1 MESEEESQQEGVKP
15 AAKNMSQQ
23 QERGGRPRGRPPLGS
38 AGREDPSHIARR
50 MPRSRGR
57 NLTVTEFAKQLQGEG
72 QTGKTTKK
80 KVLKLA
86 GRVLDPHVMSSSE
99 RKDESDSNTNAS
111 ETSDPSMATR
121 SSVRSSNTEAAS
133 VLSRKRRG
141 RPVSNKASTGLATL
155 VVEVDSLDSQS
166 PGKRRKT
173 TPEVKK
179 GVTML
184 SASSRRQK
192 VVGRVVN
199 PHVMSGSEE
208 SGTTNTTDTESDT
221 TDTESDATDT
231 ESDATDTLRHSPRKH
246 STATTQ
252 IRVSPRKHQKIA
264 AAEED
269 EEEDAEYKQQRKVPG
284 TRLKKSSNRVSET
297 SGPSMAT
304 SSAHGSNT
312 EAASVLSRKRR
323 GRPASNKASTDL
335 ATLVVEVDSLDSQSS
350 DKKRKVTQEEKK
362 GVTHTR
368 QSASRK
374 QRVVGSVVD
383 LCMMSGSEES
393 GTSHTTDTESD
404 TTDTES
410 DATDTL
416 RRSPRKHSTATTQI
430 RVSPRKR
437 QKIAA
442 AEEDEEEDAEY
453 KQQRKVPGTRSKESS
468 SRTSETRAPSMATRT
483 SAHGSN
489 MKAASVLSRRQR
501 GRPASNKASTGLATQ
516 SSVKRSIT
524 PTEVENGV
532 TQIKRKASLRK
543 QKVVGRVVNPHVM
556 SSSEESDVSNATD
569 TESDAAYTESDAADT
584 ESNAAATLRRSPRKH
599 QGIVTAAAEE
609 DEEEEA
615 ENKQQRKVV
624 RTWSKESSNKVS
636 KASGLSMAMRSSAHG
651 SNTEADSALTR
662 KRRARPSSNRAS
674 ALVVEMDSDSHSSDK
689 RRKVTPEVKKGVTHT
704 RQSASSRKQRVVG
717 RVVNPHVMSGS
728 EESDTRNATDTESH
742 ATDTLRRSPRKH
754 STATTQ
760 IRVSPRKHQRTAIA
774 RTEEDKEK
782 PSHLRRGHLAGKHSA
797 GKGERRKVTP
807 EVRKRVTRVTAF

>member
-23 QERGGRPRGRPPLGS
+23 QKRGGRPRGRPPLGS
-38 AGREDPSHIARR
+38 AGREGPSHIARR
-50 MPRSRGR
+50 TPRSRGR

-72 QTGKTTKK
+72 QTGKTTK
-80 KVLKLA
+80 VLKLA
-86 GRVLDPHVMSSSE
+86 GRALDPHVMSSSE
-99 RKDESDSNTNAS
+99 GKDESDSNTNAS

-141 RPVSNKASTGLATL
+141 RPASNKASTGLATL

-192 VVGRVVN
+192 VVGRSVN

-208 SGTTNTTDTESDT
+208 SGTTNTTDTESD
-221 TDTESDATDT
+221 ATDT
-231 ESDATDTLRHSPRKH
+231 ESDATDTLRRSPRKH

-362 GVTHTR
+362 GVTHTM
-368 QSASRK
+368 QSASSRK
-374 QRVVGSVVD
+374 QKVVGSVVD

-393 GTSHTTDTESD
+393 GTSDTTDTESD
-404 TTDTES
+404 TTDTESDATDTES

-430 RVSPRKR
+430 RVSPRKH

-468 SRTSETRAPSMATRT
+468 SRTSETRAPSMAMRS

-516 SSVKRSIT
+516 SSVQRSIT
-524 PTEVENGV
+524 PTEVEDGV
-532 TQIKRKASLRK
+532 TQIKRNASLRK

-569 TESDAAYTESDAADT
+569 TESNATDT

-599 QGIVTAAAEE
+599 QGVVTAAAEE

-636 KASGLSMAMRSSAHG
+636 KTSGPSMATRSSAHG

-689 RRKVTPEVKKGVTHT
+689 RRKVTQEEKKGVTHT
-704 RQSASSRKQRVVG
+704 RQSASSRKQKVVG

-728 EESDTRNATDTESH
+728 EESDARNATDTESD

-782 PSHLRRGHLAGKHSA
+782 PSHLRRGRLAGKHSA

>member
-23 QERGGRPRGRPPLGS
+23 QKRGGRPRGRPPLGS
-38 AGREDPSHIARR
+38 AGREGPSHIARR
-50 MPRSRGR
+50 TPRSCGR

-72 QTGKTTKK
+72 QTGKTTK
-80 KVLKLA
+80 VLKLA
-86 GRVLDPHVMSSSE
+86 GRALDPHVMSSSE
-99 RKDESDSNTNAS
+99 GKDESDSNTNAS

-141 RPVSNKASTGLATL
+141 RPASNKASTGLATL
-155 VVEVDSLDSQS
+155 MVEVDSLDSQS

-192 VVGRVVN
+192 VVGSVVN
-199 PHVMSGSEE
+199 PRVMSGSEE
-208 SGTTNTTDTESDT
+208 SGTTNTTDTESDA

-231 ESDATDTLRHSPRKH
+231 ESDATDTLRRSPRKH

-335 ATLVVEVDSLDSQSS
+335 ATLVVEVDSVDSQSS

-430 RVSPRKR
+430 RVSPRKH

-489 MKAASVLSRRQR
+489 MKAASVLSRRER

-532 TQIKRKASLRK
+532 TQIKRNASLRK

-569 TESDAAYTESDAADT
+569 TESDAADT

-609 DEEEEA
+609 EEEEEA

-636 KASGLSMAMRSSAHG
+636 KTSGPSMATRSSAHG

-689 RRKVTPEVKKGVTHT
+689 RRKVTQEEKKGVTHT
-704 RQSASSRKQRVVG
+704 RLSASSRKQRVVG

-728 EESDTRNATDTESH
+728 EESDARNATDTESH

-774 RTEEDKEK
+774 RTEEDKDK
-782 PSHLRRGHLAGKHSA
+782 PSHLRRGRLAGKHSA
-797 GKGERRKVTP
+797 GKGERRKVTT
-807 EVRKRVTRVTAF
+807 EVRKRVTCVTAF